1 MINTRHLYLFPLLC
15 VDLRRNISPPLEC
28 ENNMLH
34 QQVYSKSF
42 AVSTSIST
50 ELSDKSPV
58 KVKDAWLLGETEA
71 TRSQKYPNE
80 DPLPPAKNKS
90 GAKPPSSVIKPRVRD
105 TTEVKPKD
113 VVMLTL
119 CTYVV

>member
-1 MINTRHLYLFPLLC
+1 
-15 VDLRRNISPPLEC
+15 
-28 ENNMLH
+28 MLH

-50 ELSDKSPV
+50 EQSDNSPV

-80 DPLPPAKNKS
+80 DPLPPARNKS
-90 GAKPPSSVIKPRVRD
+90 GAKPLSSVVKPRVRD
-105 TTEVKPKD
+105 MTEVKPNNI
-113 VVMLTL
+113 VMLTL
-119 CTYVV
+119 CTYSMRSVTRTRLLPDTFIVTLGYHRICMV